1 MRHLGKRLAPDIERL
16 DSIVISLK
24 LIQDAFEQAQE
35 KFNVDDYYDILI
47 SLDRAKEIK
56 EKLYRIM
63 HRQT

>member
-16 DSIVISLK
+16 DSLVISLK

-47 SLDRAKEIK
+47 SLGRAKEIK
-56 EKLYRIM
+56 GRLYMIM
-63 HRQT
+63 QRQS

>member
-16 DSIVISLK
+16 DSLVISLK

-63 HRQT
+63 QRQT